1 MTSTT
6 EPRSRRAGRTADDP
20 SDIPSRGWRQ
30 ILQRTKSEIK
40 DDRVTLMAAGM
51 AFYAMLALFPALAA
65 AITIWGLVADPAQVQ
80 RTIADAAQALPS
92 GAADLLGEQ
101 MSRIADS
108 SGTALGWTLVA
119 TLGGALWSASSGTK
133 GMMEAVNAAY
143 DEDETRGFVKV
154 RGMALGLTLGGI
166 FFGLLLV
173 GLVAVVPGVLSLVGL
188 GSLAENL
195 VRWGRWPVL
204 AVVVALG
211 LAVIYRYAPDRDQP
225 EWRWMTPGSIAA
237 VVLWLV
243 ASAGFAFYVNSFGSY
258 SETYGSIA
266 GVIVLMLWFFISA
279 LAVLVGAELN
289 AEVERQPRGVAGPDD
304 DREIDLRDPTD
315 AASPVDAVTTS
326 RRSGPS

>member
-1 MTSTT
+1 MTTTT
-6 EPRSRRAGRTADDP
+6 EPRGIRSGATADDP
-20 SDIPSRGWRQ
+20 SDIPSEGWRQ
-30 ILQRTKSEIK
+30 ILRRTKDEIK

-65 AITIWGLVADPAQVQ
+65 AITIWGLVADPVQVQ

-92 GAADLLGEQ
+92 GAADLLSEQ
-101 MSRIADS
+101 MTRIADS

-143 DEDETRGFVKV
+143 DEDETRGFVRV
-154 RGMALGLTLGGI
+154 RGMALALTLGGI

-173 GLVAVVPGVLSLVGL
+173 GLVAVVPGVLSLIGL

-204 AVVVALG
+204 AVVLALG

-225 EWRWMTPGSIAA
+225 RWRWMTPGSIAA

-243 ASAGFAFYVNSFGSY
+243 ASAGFAWYVNSFGSY

-289 AEVERQPRGVAGPDD
+289 AEVERQPRGVGATDD
-304 DREIDLRDPTD
+304 TRQIDLRDPD
-315 AASPVDAVTTS
+315 AAERPV
-326 RRSGPS
+326 RSGPS

>member
-1 MTSTT
+1 MTS
-6 EPRSRRAGRTADDP
+6 EPRSRRAGATADDP

-30 ILQRTKSEIK
+30 ILQRTKAEIT

-101 MSRIADS
+101 MSRIADT

-143 DEDETRGFVKV
+143 DEDETRGLVKV
-154 RGMALGLTLGGI
+154 RGMALALTLGGI

-173 GLVAVVPGVLSLVGL
+173 GIVAVVPGVLSLVGL

-225 EWRWMTPGSIAA
+225 KWRWLTPGSIAA

-266 GVIVLMLWFFISA
+266 GVIVLMLWFFISS
-279 LAVLVGAELN
+279 LAILVGAELN
-289 AEVERQPRGVAGPDD
+289 AEVERQPRGVGVSDD
-304 DREIDLRDPTD
+304 DREIDLHDPTD
-315 AASPVDAVTTS
+315 AASPVDAVAAS

>member
-1 MTSTT
+1 MTTT
-6 EPRSRRAGRTADDP
+6 EPPGRRSGATADDP
-20 SDIPSRGWRQ
+20 TDIPSRGWRQ
-30 ILQRTKSEIK
+30 ILRRTKDEIK

-92 GAADLLGEQ
+92 GAADLLSEQ
-101 MSRIADS
+101 MTRIADS

-119 TLGGALWSASSGTK
+119 TLAGALWSASSGTK

-143 DEDETRGFVKV
+143 DEDETRGFVRV
-154 RGMALGLTLGGI
+154 RGMALALTLGGI

-173 GLVAVVPGVLSLVGL
+173 GLVAVVPGVLSLIGL

-195 VRWGRWPVL
+195 VRWARWPVL
-204 AVVVALG
+204 AVVLALG

-225 EWRWMTPGSIAA
+225 RWRWMTPGSIAA

-243 ASAGFAFYVNSFGSY
+243 ASAGFAWYVNSFGSY

-289 AEVERQPRGVAGPDD
+289 AEVERQPRGAGMTDD
-304 DREIDLRDPTD
+304 SRQIDLRDPD
-315 AASPVDAVTTS
+315 AAQRPV
-326 RRSGPS
+326 RSGPS

>member
-1 MTSTT
+1 MTTT
-6 EPRSRRAGRTADDP
+6 EPPGRRSGATADDP
-20 SDIPSRGWRQ
+20 TDIPSRGWRQ
-30 ILQRTKSEIK
+30 ILRRTKDEIK

-92 GAADLLGEQ
+92 GAADLLSEQ
-101 MSRIADS
+101 MTRIADS

-119 TLGGALWSASSGTK
+119 TLAGALWSASSGTK

-143 DEDETRGFVKV
+143 DEDETRGFVRV
-154 RGMALGLTLGGI
+154 RGMALALTLGGI

-173 GLVAVVPGVLSLVGL
+173 GLVAVVPGVLSLIGL

-204 AVVVALG
+204 AVVLALG

-225 EWRWMTPGSIAA
+225 RWRWMTPGSIAA

-243 ASAGFAFYVNSFGSY
+243 ASAGFAWYVNSFGSY

-289 AEVERQPRGVAGPDD
+289 AEVERQPRGAGMTDD
-304 DREIDLRDPTD
+304 SRQIDLRDPD
-315 AASPVDAVTTS
+315 AAQRPV
-326 RRSGPS
+326 RSGPS

>member
-1 MTSTT
+1 VTTT
-6 EPRSRRAGRTADDP
+6 EPPGRRSGATADDP
-20 SDIPSRGWRQ
+20 TDIPSRGWRQ
-30 ILQRTKSEIK
+30 ILRRTKDEIK

-92 GAADLLGEQ
+92 GAADLLSEQ
-101 MSRIADS
+101 MTRIADS

-119 TLGGALWSASSGTK
+119 TLAGALWSASSGTK

-143 DEDETRGFVKV
+143 DEDETRGFVRV
-154 RGMALGLTLGGI
+154 RGMALALTLGGI

-173 GLVAVVPGVLSLVGL
+173 GLVAVVPGVLSLIGL

-204 AVVVALG
+204 AVVLALG

-225 EWRWMTPGSIAA
+225 RWRWMTPGSIAA

-243 ASAGFAFYVNSFGSY
+243 ASAGFAWYVNSFGSY

-289 AEVERQPRGVAGPDD
+289 AEVERQPRGAGMTDD
-304 DREIDLRDPTD
+304 SRQIDLRDPD
-315 AASPVDAVTTS
+315 AAQRPV
-326 RRSGPS
+326 RSGPS

>member
-1 MTSTT
+1 MTTTT
-6 EPRSRRAGRTADDP
+6 EPPGIRSGATADDP
-20 SDIPSRGWRQ
+20 TDIPSQGWRQ
-30 ILQRTKSEIK
+30 ILRRTKDEIK

-92 GAADLLGEQ
+92 GAADLLSEQ
-101 MSRIADS
+101 MTRIADS

-119 TLGGALWSASSGTK
+119 TLAGALWSASSGTK

-143 DEDETRGFVKV
+143 DEDETRGFVRV
-154 RGMALGLTLGGI
+154 RGMALALTLGGI

-204 AVVVALG
+204 AVVLALG

-225 EWRWMTPGSIAA
+225 RWRWMTPGSIAA

-243 ASAGFAFYVNSFGSY
+243 ASAGFAWYVNSFGSY

-289 AEVERQPRGVAGPDD
+289 AEVERQPRGVGATDD
-304 DREIDLRDPTD
+304 TRQIDLREPD
-315 AASPVDAVTTS
+315 AAERPV
-326 RRSGPS
+326 RSGPS

>member
-1 MTSTT
+1 MTTT
-6 EPRSRRAGRTADDP
+6 EPPGRRSGATADDP
-20 SDIPSRGWRQ
+20 TDIPSRGWRQ
-30 ILQRTKSEIK
+30 ILRRTKDEIK

-92 GAADLLGEQ
+92 GAADLLSEQ
-101 MSRIADS
+101 MTRIADS

-119 TLGGALWSASSGTK
+119 TLAGALWSASSGTK

-143 DEDETRGFVKV
+143 DEDETRGFVRV
-154 RGMALGLTLGGI
+154 RGMALALTLGGI

-173 GLVAVVPGVLSLVGL
+173 GLVAVVPGVLSLIGL

-204 AVVVALG
+204 AVVLALG

-225 EWRWMTPGSIAA
+225 RWRWMTPGSIAA

-243 ASAGFAFYVNSFGSY
+243 ASAGFAWYVNSFGSY

-289 AEVERQPRGVAGPDD
+289 AEVERQPRGAGMTDD
-304 DREIDLRDPTD
+304 SRQIDLRDPD
-315 AASPVDAVTTS
+315 AAQRPVL
-326 RRSGPS
+326 SGPS